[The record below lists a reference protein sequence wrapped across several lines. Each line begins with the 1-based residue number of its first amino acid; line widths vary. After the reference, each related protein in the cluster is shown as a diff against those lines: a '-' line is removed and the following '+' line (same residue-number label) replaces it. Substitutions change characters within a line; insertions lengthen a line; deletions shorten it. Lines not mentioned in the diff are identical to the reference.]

1 MSGEDRQGWSCLE
14 LDTSFRLNIGGG
26 ESCLGGEEDS
36 ETFADST
43 SSISGWIL
51 AVADSLLSRCISSPL
66 PR

>member
-1 MSGEDRQGWSCLE
+1 MERQGWSCLE
-14 LDTSFRLNIGGG
+14 LDTSLRLSIGCG
-26 ESCLGGEEDS
+26 ESCLGGDDDS

-51 AVADSLLSRCISSPL
+51 AVADSLLFLCSSSTQ